1 MKVVSSYLMGGL
13 GNQLFQIFVTIA
25 YGIEYKRK
33 IIFPYADTTPGMVL
47 RYTFWDSFLKSLNV
61 MTTRYGK
68 ITVNELM
75 SYPKIPEQDENYHA
89 VPHVSNDGI
98 MLYGYFQSYRYF
110 EKHFDTICS
119 LIRLNQQ
126 QEEVKM
132 ENLGLFQNTNNDIC
146 SLHFRIGDYKTV
158 QECHPI
164 LSYEYYESAI
174 LVLSSSRIVSKI
186 LYFYQESD
194 LEDVMQI
201 IVRLQNNFPHIEF
214 QGIDHSIEDWKQ
226 MLLMSCCHHNII
238 ANSTF
243 SWWGAYFNTSPNKMV
258 MYPLKWFGPKLAK
271 RSIEDLCPRE
281 WIYVK

>member
-132 ENLGLFQNTNNDIC
+132 ENLGLFQKTNNDIC

-201 IVRLQNNFPHIEF
+201 IARLQNNFPHIEF

-258 MYPLKWFGPKLAK
+258 MYPLKWFGPKLTK